1 MSLDFISV
9 GSELSEFNEIV
20 EVLASTIF
28 ALDSNWFVQL
38 FKRRMEII
46 TMIEV
51 LINLDGVVRLLTN
64 NEIRYR

>member
-1 MSLDFISV
+1 
-9 GSELSEFNEIV
+9 LSEFNEIV

-28 ALDSNWFVQL
+28 ALGSNWFVQL

>member
-1 MSLDFISV
+1 
-9 GSELSEFNEIV
+9 LSEFNEIV